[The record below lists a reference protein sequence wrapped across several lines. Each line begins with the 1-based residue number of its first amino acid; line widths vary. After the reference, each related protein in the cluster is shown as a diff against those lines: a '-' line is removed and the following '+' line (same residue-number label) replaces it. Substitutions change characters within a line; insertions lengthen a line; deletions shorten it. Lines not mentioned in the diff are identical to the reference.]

1 MAGEVTGLG
10 GVVRAGDEEGGA
22 GKTVPG
28 SFQQKG
34 GKRSLDGTVLER
46 RTWAWPVFGNI
57 QQ

>member
-1 MAGEVTGLG
+1 M
-10 GVVRAGDEEGGA
+10 RAGDEEGGA